1 MVDLKPNESEVRNKE
16 ALFLHNIQQMSDDFQ
31 LNSSKIRSGQ
41 SSLGKSA
48 SHNEL
53 FLGQMQLS
61 LKPMEIFSLAFTD
74 FDSRVSI

>member
-16 ALFLHNIQQMSDDFQ
+16 AFYFTASKRMSDDFQ

-41 SSLGKSA
+41 SSVGKFA
-48 SHNEL
+48 SHNGL

-61 LKPMEIFSLAFTD
+61 LRPMEIFPLTLRD